1 MRACGI
7 FQGKTAMS
15 VVLALAMAMET
26 TVVMPGGNNGADIEL
41 QCETGPVDRDYGGS
55 AFAVFSCSDDK
66 SLVAFAKPGT
76 RAYPYFFILSPVDG
90 QVRLYGEGDGDN
102 EAGRAAFTDLN
113 ELKPG
118 EVADLVAA
126 TKVHKTG

>member
-1 MRACGI
+1 MGL
-7 FQGKTAMS
+7 M
-15 VVLALAMAMET
+15 LALAMMMSPN
-26 TVVMPGGNNGADIEL
+26 TVVMPGGADGRDIEL

-55 AFAVFSCSDDK
+55 AVTIFSCDDDK

-76 RAYPYFFILSPVDG
+76 RAYPYFFILSPMDG

-113 ELKPG
+113 ELLPA

-126 TKVHKTG
+126 TKVHKAG